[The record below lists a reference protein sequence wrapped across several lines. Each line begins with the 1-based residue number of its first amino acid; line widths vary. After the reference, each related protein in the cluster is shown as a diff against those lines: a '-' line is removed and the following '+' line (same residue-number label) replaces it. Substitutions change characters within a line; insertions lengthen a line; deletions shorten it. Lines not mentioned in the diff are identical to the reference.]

1 MTDAELPDLEHK
13 DIEFL
18 EAVRAINADPDAYEE
33 TDPGEVAA
41 NSTSI
46 RSATN
51 LSRSEIK
58 YRMGADPD
66 DYRGFGEEGLGLLR
80 IHSASLENGR
90 FGPKS
95 AELTERGVE
104 VLDEAK
110 SRVRFGGAPGQATE
124 EGTAETADQMAELEA
139 EVEALQQN
147 IADVAESVQ
156 SVNETLSRFE
166 DRDRGALDSEFADKL
181 NAVLKALPRHD
192 QALSEVLGVDLDQL
206 GSDLDDDQ
214 KQALRAGV
222 LDTLQTAEGA
232 SGTQADRSTSGPS
245 GATGE

>member
-1 MTDAELPDLEHK
+1 MSDDELPDLEHK

-18 EAVRAINADPDAYEE
+18 EAVRAINGDPEDYEE
-33 TDPGEVAA
+33 TEPGKVAA
-41 NSTSI
+41 NSTSV

-51 LSRSEIK
+51 LSRSEVK

-80 IHSASLENGR
+80 IYSASLENGR

-95 AELTERGVE
+95 AELTERGLE
-104 VLDEAK
+104 VLNEAK
-110 SRVRFGGAPGQATE
+110 SRVRFAASSGQTGG
-124 EGTAETADQMAELEA
+124 EGAAETAGQVAELEA
-139 EVEALQQN
+139 EVEALQEN

-156 SVNETLSRFE
+156 SVNETLSQFE

-181 NAVLKALPRHD
+181 NAVLTALPRHD

-206 GSDLDDDQ
+206 GSDLDDNQ
-214 KQALRAGV
+214 KEALRAGV
-222 LDTLQTAEGA
+222 LETLQTAEGV
-232 SGTQADRSTSGPS
+232 SGTQADHETSER
-245 GATGE
+245 A